1 MSRPLVSVYDPEIAD
16 AVVSTVTL
24 PAVFTAPIRSDV
36 VHYVHTLMAKNARQ
50 AYAVSLKAGHQTP
63 AESWGTGRAV
73 SRIPRV
79 PGGGTSHSGQ
89 GAFGNMCRGG
99 RMFGP
104 TKIWRRWHKKIS
116 VNQRRYAVT
125 SALAATAVPALV
137 MARGHK
143 IDAVAELPL
152 VISDGLNSVD
162 KTKDAKAILQRLGAF
177 DDVEKSRDSKKIR
190 RGVGKS
196 RNRRYT
202 QRRGPLVVYDVSE
215 GLTKGFRNLPGVDVT
230 NVDNLS
236 LLDLAPG
243 GHLGRF
249 CIWTKGAF
257 EKLDSLF
264 GTYDEASKFKS
275 GFNLP
280 RSMMTNADLARII
293 NSDEIQSVLKPV
305 QAGVAEIPKKRNPLK
320 HASVKIAL
328 NPYHATVRER
338 EIKKANLDANAKAKA
353 LKAKRA
359 DLKARQKQ
367 FHDRKKAF
375 YAAAVKEGE
384 IAF

>member
-1 MSRPLVSVYDPEIAD
+1 
-16 AVVSTVTL
+16 
-24 PAVFTAPIRSDV
+24 
-36 VHYVHTLMAKNARQ
+36 MAKNARQ

-79 PGGGTSHSGQ
+79 PGGGTSRSGQ

-104 TKIWRRWHKKIS
+104 TKIWRKWHKKIS
-116 VNQRRYAVT
+116 VNQRRYAVS
-125 SALAATAVPALV
+125 SALAATALPALV
-137 MARGHK
+137 QARGHR
-143 IDAVAELPL
+143 IDNVAELPL
-152 VISDGLNSVD
+152 VISDSLNSVD
-162 KTKDAKAILQRLGAF
+162 KSKEAKAILERLGAF
-177 DDVEKSRDSKKIR
+177 DDVEKARDSKKIR

-202 QRRGPLVVYDVSE
+202 QRRGPLVIYDVSE
-215 GLTKGFRNLPGVDVT
+215 GLTKGFRNLPGVDVV

-264 GTYDEASKFKS
+264 GTYDEAAKFKS

-280 RSMMTNADLARII
+280 RSSMTNADLARII
-293 NSDEIQSVLKPV
+293 NSDEIQSVLKPAV
-305 QAGVAEIPKKRNPLK
+305 TSVPEIPKKRNPLK
-320 HASVKIAL
+320 HAAVKIAL

-338 EIKKANLDANAKAKA
+338 EIKKQNLPPKEKKAAVAAKAKA
-353 LKAKRA
+353 LKA
-359 DLKARQKQ
+359 RQAE
-367 FHDRKKAF
+367 FHDRRKSF

-384 IAF
+384 VTF

>member
-1 MSRPLVSVYDPEIAD
+1 MSVYDPEIAD
-16 AVVSTVTL
+16 AVVSTVAL

-50 AYAVSLKAGHQTP
+50 AYAVAENAGHQTP

-73 SRIPRV
+73 ARIPRV
-79 PGGGTSHSGQ
+79 PGGGNSRSGQ

-104 TKIWRRWHKKIS
+104 TKIWRRWHRKIS
-116 VNQRRYAVT
+116 VNQRRYAVS
-125 SALAATAVPALV
+125 SALAATAVPGLV
-137 MARGHK
+137 MARGHR
-143 IDAVAELPL
+143 IDNVPELPL
-152 VISDGLNSVD
+152 VIADSLNSVSR
-162 KTKDAKAILQRLGAF
+162 TKDAKAILNRIGAY
-177 DDVEKSRDSKKIR
+177 DDVEKARVSKKIR
-190 RGVGKS
+190 AGVGKS

-202 QRRGPLVVYDVSE
+202 QRRGPLVIYDASE
-215 GLTKGFRNLPGVDVT
+215 GLVKGFRNLPGVELA

-264 GTYDEASKFKS
+264 GTYDEAAKFKS

-293 NSDEIQSVLKPV
+293 NSDEIQSILKPV
-305 QAGVAEIPKKRNPLK
+305 ATVGTVIPKKTNPLK
-320 HASVKIAL
+320 NKAARVKLNPHHAVVQARENARKAMTKEAKLAAL
-328 NPYHATVRER
+328 NE
-338 EIKKANLDANAKAKA
+338 
-353 LKAKRA
+353 KRKV
-359 DLKARQKQ
+359 LKARSKQ
-367 FHDRKKAF
+367 FAPRRKAF
-375 YAAAVKEGE
+375 FAAASAEGQVV
-384 IAF
+384 A